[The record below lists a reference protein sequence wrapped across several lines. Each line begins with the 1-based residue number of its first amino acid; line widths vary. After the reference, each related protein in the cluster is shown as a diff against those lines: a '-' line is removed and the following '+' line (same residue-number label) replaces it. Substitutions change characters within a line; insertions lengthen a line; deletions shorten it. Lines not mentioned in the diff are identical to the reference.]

1 MSLRTAWVIYRKEI
15 LDLLRDRRTLISMV
29 VLPLLVMPLLIGG
42 LSYFMARTERKAR
55 ETAHPIAVR
64 REIPL
69 SGLLEALSDAGL
81 VPEEAPEPRTAVS
94 EKRAEAGVE
103 VAGSEAQP
111 RVKIYLDRTRTTS
124 EVAANRV
131 ELALNRLK
139 EQRVREGLHSMGV
152 SSEVLTPFAVEKVN
166 IATPKR
172 MAGFFLGT
180 LLGYLMV
187 LLMLTG
193 GTYPAI
199 DMTAGEKERR
209 TLEILLAAPASR
221 EEVVLGKMGATI
233 TAVFVTAIL
242 TVTSFGVTFALGARV
257 AEFRAVTSQLPV
269 DVPAVLLILVT
280 LFPLSVLFASILLA
294 LSLTARSYKEAQ
306 SYLTPLMF
314 LVIMLA
320 MVSTLPGVELGPR
333 LAVIPV
339 LNASQLIKEIL
350 MGAAS
355 PVTIAVTFGANLA
368 YATGAFLYA
377 VWMFKRESVLF
388 RI

>member
-1 MSLRTAWVIYRKEI
+1 MSVRTAWVIYRKEI
-15 LDLLRDRRTLISMV
+15 LDLLRDRRALLSMV
-29 VLPLLVMPLLIGG
+29 VVPLLAMPLLMGG
-42 LSYFMARTERKAR
+42 LSYFMVQAERKAR
-55 ETAHPIAVR
+55 ETAHAIAVR
-64 REIPL
+64 TGVPL
-69 SGLLEALSDAGL
+69 PGLAEALSAAGL
-81 VPEEAPEPRTAVS
+81 RPQEARDPRAAVS

-103 VAGSEAQP
+103 VAGSQARP
-111 RVKIYLDRTRTTS
+111 TVKIYLDRTRTTS
-124 EVAANRV
+124 EVAASRV
-131 ELALNRLK
+131 ELALNGLK
-139 EQRVREGLHSMGV
+139 EERVHQGLQSMGV
-152 SSEVLTPFAVEKVN
+152 SSEVLTPFGVEKVN

-233 TAVFVTAIL
+233 TAVFVTALL
-242 TVTSFGVTFALGARV
+242 TVTSFGATFALGARV
-257 AEFRAVTSQLPV
+257 AEFRAVASQLPV
-269 DVPAVLLILVT
+269 DFESVLLILLT
-280 LFPLSVLFASILLA
+280 LLPLSVLFASILLA
-294 LSLTARSYKEAQ
+294 ISLTARSYKEAQ

-314 LVIMLA
+314 LVVMLA
-320 MVSTLPGVELGPR
+320 MVSTLPGVELRPR
-333 LAVIPV
+333 LAVVPV

-355 PVTIAVTFGANLA
+355 PGTIAVTVLANLA

-388 RI
+388 RV

>member
-1 MSLRTAWVIYRKEI
+1 MSLRAAWVIYRKEL

-64 REIPL
+64 REIAL

-81 VPEEAPEPRTAVS
+81 VPEEAPDPRTAVS

-111 RVKIYLDRTRTTS
+111 RVSIFLDRTRTTS

-166 IATPKR
+166 VATPKR

-180 LLGYLMV
+180 LLGYVMV

-269 DVPAVLLILVT
+269 DVPVVLLILLT

-294 LSLTARSYKEAQ
+294 ISLTARSYKEAQ